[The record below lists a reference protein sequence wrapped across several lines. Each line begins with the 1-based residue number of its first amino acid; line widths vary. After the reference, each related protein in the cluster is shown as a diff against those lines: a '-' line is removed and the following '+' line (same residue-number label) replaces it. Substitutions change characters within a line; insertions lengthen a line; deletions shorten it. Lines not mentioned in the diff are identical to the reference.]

1 MFQNTQLAMEQI
13 NTFLAEADGEDLLDV
28 SRDELRAMQELY
40 NQCESFLNLADDF
53 MERRERMTAEF
64 ANEDTEEF

>member
-13 NTFLAEADGEDLLDV
+13 NTFLAHAEGEDLLDIR
-28 SRDELRAMQELY
+28 RDELRAMKELF

-53 MERRERMTAEF
+53 NERRERMEAEL
-64 ANEDTEEF
+64 ADEDTEEF